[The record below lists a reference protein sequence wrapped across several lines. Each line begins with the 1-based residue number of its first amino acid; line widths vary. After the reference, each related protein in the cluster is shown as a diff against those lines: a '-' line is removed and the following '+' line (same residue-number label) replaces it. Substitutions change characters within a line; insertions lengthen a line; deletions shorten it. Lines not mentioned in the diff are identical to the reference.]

1 MQQYGGWNKQYQHHS
16 KTLGCDMKFSVF
28 TPPAADKQKVPV
40 SLLAKSIHAVNSQEL
55 AYHILV
61 CQVLY
66 FLSGLTCDDQTFVVK
81 SNAQRKASEHG
92 IALVTCD
99 TSPRGLN
106 IDGEEEDWDFGTGAG
121 FYLNATQSKWK
132 QYRMYDYVVK
142 ELPEVLQSLAG
153 LDVHKVGIPGQQSV
167 KNQPFIKYCM
177 PVSIC
182 PFKASFA
189 CWHGTRL
196 AI

>member
-1 MQQYGGWNKQYQHHS
+1 MCSVAAQQQETERLQREHVGIKQHNRA
-16 KTLGCDMKFSVF
+16 L
-28 TPPAADKQKVPV
+28 V
-40 SLLAKSIHAVNSQEL
+40 SFVSSQEL

-66 FLSGLTCDDQTFVVK
+66 FLSGLTCDDQTFIVK

-153 LDVHKVGIPGQQSV
+153 LDVHKVGRSAECQKPAISQVLRASINVPIQS
-167 KNQPFIKYCM
+167 KLSFLAWGALCHLTLSPLLFS
-177 PVSIC
+177 VS
-182 PFKASFA
+182 
-189 CWHGTRL
+189 
-196 AI
+196 

>member
-1 MQQYGGWNKQYQHHS
+1 M
-16 KTLGCDMKFSVF
+16 
-28 TPPAADKQKVPV
+28 
-40 SLLAKSIHAVNSQEL
+40 
-55 AYHILV
+55 

-66 FLSGLTCDDQTFVVK
+66 FLSGLTCDDQTFIVK

-106 IDGEEEDWDFGTGAG
+106 IDGEEEDWSECMLMSPQYPATKDTQFVSFWSRMCRDFGTGAG
-121 FYLNATQSKWK
+121 FYLNATQVKWK

-153 LDVHKVGIPGQQSV
+153 LDVHKVGMSGLQSV
-167 KNQPFIKYCM
+167 K
-177 PVSIC
+177 
-182 PFKASFA
+182 
-189 CWHGTRL
+189 
-196 AI
+196 

>member
-1 MQQYGGWNKQYQHHS
+1 M
-16 KTLGCDMKFSVF
+16 
-28 TPPAADKQKVPV
+28 
-40 SLLAKSIHAVNSQEL
+40 
-55 AYHILV
+55 

-66 FLSGLTCDDQTFVVK
+66 FLSGLTCDDQTFIVK

-92 IALVTCD
+92 IALITCD

-121 FYLNATQSKWK
+121 FYLNATQPKWK

-153 LDVHKVGIPGQQSV
+153 LDVHKVGISGLQSV
-167 KNQPFIKYCM
+167 KKSHFTTIPLSM
-177 PVSIC
+177 C
-182 PFKASFA
+182 PIKASFVF
-189 CWHGTRL
+189 WHGMRL

>member
-1 MQQYGGWNKQYQHHS
+1 M
-16 KTLGCDMKFSVF
+16 
-28 TPPAADKQKVPV
+28 
-40 SLLAKSIHAVNSQEL
+40 
-55 AYHILV
+55 

-66 FLSGLTCDDQTFVVK
+66 FLSGLTCDDQTFIVK

-142 ELPEVLQSLAG
+142 ELPEVLQNLAG
-153 LDVHKVGIPGQQSV
+153 LDVHKVGISGLRSV
-167 KNQPFIKYCM
+167 KKKQFHKFYM
-177 PVSIC
+177 PVSMC
-182 PFKASFA
+182 PVTASFA
-189 CWHGTRL
+189 VWHGRPL